1 MKMKKLGALLLAG
14 VMTMSTLLTG
24 CGNGASGSSAGGN
37 ASQTE
42 SGSNGE
48 RKKITI
54 LMRASETSAKYI
66 IMKKLLTDFSE
77 EKGLE
82 PPEFELI
89 SGDADYVTKL
99 QLYINS
105 NTLPDIYGCANGAL
119 SAAAKDIGGIV
130 NIGDELE
137 RVGKKDDM
145 NAAVY
150 DFFKD
155 KDDGNVYLFPEA
167 LNCEFFFY
175 RKDIFEKYNL
185 EAPTTWNEFL
195 DTCKTLK
202 DNGEIPLI
210 VAGKENWQLMRYLSF
225 APWRMTKDQFIMDY
239 IDQKATFSENAA
251 AKEGADL
258 LYTLGTEGYFQGG
271 FLSTD
276 YTAATDLFFGGN
288 GAMWY
293 SGSGQITQA
302 SEMYK
307 NGQLGFFAVP
317 DVDGQEN
324 METNVPIHGG
334 FGTAFNAKTY
344 DDTMKEFFEY
354 MCNHYSDGCYNDA
367 QVFSPFNDE
376 MPEGLDQLFYDLQPL
391 FENATD
397 AWVSWDDKLD
407 SATLTNIVDEQQKL
421 AQGKETP
428 EEFEAAADQFII
440 NNSK

>member
-239 IDQKATFSENAA
+239 IC
-251 AKEGADL
+251 L
-258 LYTLGTEGYFQGG
+258 LYT
-271 FLSTD
+271 
-276 YTAATDLFFGGN
+276 
-288 GAMWY
+288 
-293 SGSGQITQA
+293 
-302 SEMYK
+302 
-307 NGQLGFFAVP
+307 
-317 DVDGQEN
+317 
-324 METNVPIHGG
+324 
-334 FGTAFNAKTY
+334 
-344 DDTMKEFFEY
+344 
-354 MCNHYSDGCYNDA
+354 
-367 QVFSPFNDE
+367 SPSPRD
-376 MPEGLDQLFYDLQPL
+376 
-391 FENATD
+391 
-397 AWVSWDDKLD
+397 
-407 SATLTNIVDEQQKL
+407 
-421 AQGKETP
+421 
-428 EEFEAAADQFII
+428 
-440 NNSK
+440 

>member
-155 KDDGNVYLFPEA
+155 KD
-167 LNCEFFFY
+167 
-175 RKDIFEKYNL
+175 
-185 EAPTTWNEFL
+185 
-195 DTCKTLK
+195 
-202 DNGEIPLI
+202 EIGRAH
-210 VAGKENWQLMRYLSF
+210 V
-225 APWRMTKDQFIMDY
+225 
-239 IDQKATFSENAA
+239 
-251 AKEGADL
+251 
-258 LYTLGTEGYFQGG
+258 
-271 FLSTD
+271 
-276 YTAATDLFFGGN
+276 
-288 GAMWY
+288 
-293 SGSGQITQA
+293 
-302 SEMYK
+302 
-307 NGQLGFFAVP
+307 
-317 DVDGQEN
+317 
-324 METNVPIHGG
+324 
-334 FGTAFNAKTY
+334 
-344 DDTMKEFFEY
+344 
-354 MCNHYSDGCYNDA
+354 
-367 QVFSPFNDE
+367 
-376 MPEGLDQLFYDLQPL
+376 
-391 FENATD
+391 
-397 AWVSWDDKLD
+397 
-407 SATLTNIVDEQQKL
+407 
-421 AQGKETP
+421 
-428 EEFEAAADQFII
+428 
-440 NNSK
+440 

>member
-225 APWRMTKDQFIMDY
+225 APWRMTKDPKDNTVSIAF
-239 IDQKATFSENAA
+239 FLFR
-251 AKEGADL
+251 AKL
-258 LYTLGTEGYFQGG
+258 
-271 FLSTD
+271 
-276 YTAATDLFFGGN
+276 
-288 GAMWY
+288 
-293 SGSGQITQA
+293 IRA
-302 SEMYK
+302 SE
-307 NGQLGFFAVP
+307 
-317 DVDGQEN
+317 DG
-324 METNVPIHGG
+324 VI
-334 FGTAFNAKTY
+334 FR
-344 DDTMKEFFEY
+344 
-354 MCNHYSDGCYNDA
+354 CSIR
-367 QVFSPFNDE
+367 VFSVAGVSVVLIRSASIGDTIEAFFT
-376 MPEGLDQLFYDLQPL
+376 GVWTAIFKAISVTRAITTAHSSVVIQCQPSG
-391 FENATD
+391 T
-397 AWVSWDDKLD
+397 K
-407 SATLTNIVDEQQKL
+407 Q
-421 AQGKETP
+421 
-428 EEFEAAADQFII
+428 
-440 NNSK
+440 